1 MVARR
6 KADTVRR
13 NQAAQAARQGG
24 TLAPEGELN
33 LIHKLLGNNDIRTTL
48 RYTPVADKQ
57 VKGMGNPLDAIMR
70 KNSHASNSA
79 I

>member
-1 MVARR
+1 V
-6 KADTVRR
+6 T
-13 NQAAQAARQGG
+13 RQGEK
-24 TLAPEGELN
+24 LAPDGELH
-33 LIHKLLGNNDIRTTL
+33 LIPKLLGHNNLRTFL

-57 VKGMGNPLDAIMR
+57 VKGIENPLDAIMR